1 MENKRSEVKELPKF
15 TSNCEVEEYIILM
28 LAKAGWYGS
37 NPSTILSA
45 PTDWVMKCFHFENF
59 TNDFKNEIMEQQL
72 NK

>member
-1 MENKRSEVKELPKF
+1 
-15 TSNCEVEEYIILM
+15 M